1 MTMQQ
6 LCKVMHAGG
15 YALTG
20 SQCGRILSFRSPSRS
35 KILRRFSTNL
45 VISCGSVLATL
56 FLLEIGIRIVNPQD
70 LSFWDSHQFRRVQ
83 STPPHFVENIPH
95 GHTNFIGVPV
105 AINRD
110 GLRGDEISIP
120 KPPGI
125 IRILAVGDSI
135 TFGYGVR
142 VEDTYAKVLERSLNE
157 RPPVGMRYEV
167 LNGGTLGGS
176 LGDYLH
182 FLNQKATALNPDV
195 VLLGLTLNDILVY
208 SKLGSVSETG
218 AAWHRGRPPLLRK
231 VNHFLLQRSQLYVF
245 CYARLKSF
253 LYGSQILDINE
264 VRGLNFVTLTPP
276 SEYQNRAWRSSL
288 EMLSQILAFCREHG
302 YRTVVVIFPMQ
313 MQLSPMQL
321 QFYRDKYHLR
331 LGDETLSGEPQ
342 QRLREFIAAEGV
354 AVVDLLPTYRTHS
367 PEELYL
373 RNSMIPADPSHP
385 SVKGHQIAA
394 DEIFRA
400 LKQSLGDSISG
411 RPKLQGAK

>member
-1 MTMQQ
+1 M
-6 LCKVMHAGG
+6 
-15 YALTG
+15 
-20 SQCGRILSFRSPSRS
+20 
-35 KILRRFSTNL
+35 
-45 VISCGSVLATL
+45 ISCGSVLATL

-83 STPPHFVENIPH
+83 GTAPHFVENIPN
-95 GHTNFIGVPV
+95 GHANFIGVPV

-110 GLRGDEISIP
+110 GLRGNEISIP
-120 KPPGI
+120 RPPGT

-135 TFGYGVR
+135 TFGYGIR
-142 VEDTYAKVLERSLNE
+142 LEDTYTKVLERSLNE
-157 RPPVGMRYEV
+157 SPPVGMRYEV
-167 LNGGTLGGS
+167 LNAGTLGGS

-182 FLNQKATALNPDV
+182 FLNQKATTFDPDL

-208 SKLGSVSETG
+208 SKLGSVSEAG
-218 AAWHRGRPPLLRK
+218 AAWHGGRPPLPHK
-231 VNHFLLQRSQLYVF
+231 VNQFLLQRSQLYVF

-253 LYGSQILDINE
+253 LYDSQILDINE

-276 SEYQNRAWRSSL
+276 SEYQNRAWKSSL

-302 YRTVVVIFPMQ
+302 YRTVVAIFPMQ

-342 QRLREFIAAEGV
+342 QRLREFIVAEGG
-354 AVVDLLPTYRTHS
+354 AVVDLLPIYRTHPS
-367 PEELYL
+367 EELYL
-373 RNSMIPADPSHP
+373 RNSMIPADPIHP

-394 DEIFRA
+394 DEIFRVF
-400 LKQSLGDSISG
+400 KRELGDSISAV
-411 RPKLQGAK
+411 PKLQGAK